1 MSLSKKNFSAVGFT
15 YGGMIILV
23 SAIQIGIGQ
32 LFQFF
37 APEIIEDYFW
47 LYFLIAMLP
56 SYIIGYPMVKFFMDK
71 REKTQIERRRLL
83 FSDFLIFLCMAE
95 AFMIVGSFIGNYV
108 NNLITS
114 FTGIEI
120 EDTLTEVMTNSV
132 LWVNVLLAGILA
144 PIFEELLFRKLLI
157 DNAVKYG
164 EGLAI
169 FVSGFAFGLFH
180 GNFGQFFYA
189 AMVGMLFAYVY
200 VRTGNIKYT
209 IILHMIVNLCST
221 LITPIYNMVDPDLIS
236 GELEPAEIY
245 DMLRSLPAQELISK
259 AWPILAIGLYV
270 ILIYGMGI
278 AGLILFFV
286 KRKRMFLIPGERDIY
301 PGYRFKSVVLNP
313 GAIFFILACAATFL
327 LSILW

>member
-15 YGGMIILV
+15 YGGMIVLV

-32 LFQFF
+32 LFRNF
-37 APEIIEDYFW
+37 APEILEDYFW

-71 REKTQIERRRLL
+71 REKREIERRRLL

-180 GNFGQFFYA
+180 GNFSQFFYA
-189 AMVGMLFAYVY
+189 TMVGMLFAYVY

-221 LITPIYNMVDPDLIS
+221 LITPIYNMIDPDLLS
-236 GELEPAEIY
+236 GDLDPSQLY
-245 DMLRSLPAQELISK
+245 DLFMSLPPEEFVSTV
-259 AWPILAIGLYV
+259 WPIFVLVIYV
-270 ILIYGMGI
+270 IVIYGMGI
-278 AGLILFFV
+278 VGLILFFV
-286 KRKRMFLIPGERDIY
+286 KKKRMFLIPGERDIY
-301 PGYRFKSVVLNP
+301 PGFRFKSVVVNP
-313 GAIFFILACAATFL
+313 GAIFYILACAATFL